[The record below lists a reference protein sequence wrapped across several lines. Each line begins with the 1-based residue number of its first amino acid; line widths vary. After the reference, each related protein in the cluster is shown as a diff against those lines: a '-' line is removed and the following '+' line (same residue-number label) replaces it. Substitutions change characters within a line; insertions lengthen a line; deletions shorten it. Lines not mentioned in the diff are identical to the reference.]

1 MMGIG
6 WVMSLVFG
14 RVVGGKAFFV
24 FCFLGYNPVWLSV
37 G

>member
-24 FCFLGYNPVWLSV
+24 FVFSFFWDIIRCG
-37 G
+37 